1 MLAYVS
7 LGIGLCNI
15 LVGFV
20 FFLTWVELHERI
32 KNSPTLQEDFQ
43 AAVRR
48 LMLSVG
54 FFGVPILAYLF
65 AGNKRSAKIPETYAL
80 VWGVGCALSL
90 LILIEGLITL
100 IRHTNREKKVG
111 SHRYRRGAWTLPRR

>member
-1 MLAYVS
+1 MLAYIS

-15 LVGFV
+15 PVGLV
-20 FFLTWVELHERI
+20 FFLSWFELRERI

-48 LMLSVG
+48 LMISVG
-54 FFGVPILAYLF
+54 FFGLPILEYLF
-65 AGNKRSAKIPETYAL
+65 TGNKRSAKIPEDYAL
-80 VWGVGCALSL
+80 AWGIGCALSL

-100 IRHTNREKKVG
+100 IRHTNRENKIG
-111 SHRYRRGAWTLPRR
+111 SYRYRR

>member
-1 MLAYVS
+1 MLAYIS

-20 FFLTWVELHERI
+20 FFLTWIELHERI

-48 LMLSVG
+48 LMISVG
-54 FFGVPILAYLF
+54 FLAFPFSNIYLR
-65 AGNKRSAKIPETYAL
+65 AIS
-80 VWGVGCALSL
+80 SL
-90 LILIEGLITL
+90 QGFWSFMLWP
-100 IRHTNREKKVG
+100 
-111 SHRYRRGAWTLPRR
+111 GASVVL

>member
-1 MLAYVS
+1 MLAYIS

-20 FFLTWVELHERI
+20 FFLTWIELHEHI

-48 LMLSVG
+48 LMISIG
-54 FFGVPILAYLF
+54 FFGLPILEYLF
-65 AGNKRSAKIPETYAL
+65 AGNKQSAKIPESYAL
-80 VWGVGCALSL
+80 AWGAGCALSL

-100 IRHTNREKKVG
+100 MRHTNRERKMD
-111 SHRYRRGAWTLPRR
+111 